1 MPSRAQGRR
10 CLQLRYPGHQGS
22 GLDSA
27 GELVLISSVSCDS
40 YLCSYISF
48 SSLYFQVFAL
58 GLLFSFFQ
66 SIGIGYKRAHPA
78 CQISVQGF
86 APRPC
91 LQIKTSGS
99 SQAFRRYGFVDAVQE
114 CCARHM
120 QDGYVKR
127 VERATIGDV
136 NDALDKLA
144 TLKTNNEKV
153 PVVRGLMDKM
163 DARQMRWL
171 SAIIIKDMKLGYG
184 EAAIL
189 RHFHR
194 DAEDLYNVCCDLR
207 RVCETLHTKAVAFK
221 RQDLQ
226 PGSLVRSMNAAKKR
240 DCDEARYAEGTGDGR
255 PHPSTLGT
263 TP

>member
-10 CLQLRYPGHQGS
+10 CQQLRYPGHQGS

-114 CCARHM
+114 
-120 QDGYVKR
+120 
-127 VERATIGDV
+127 
-136 NDALDKLA
+136 LD
-144 TLKTNNEKV
+144 
-153 PVVRGLMDKM
+153 PVG
-163 DARQMRWL
+163 
-171 SAIIIKDMKLGYG
+171 
-184 EAAIL
+184 
-189 RHFHR
+189 
-194 DAEDLYNVCCDLR
+194 
-207 RVCETLHTKAVAFK
+207 
-221 RQDLQ
+221 
-226 PGSLVRSMNAAKKR
+226 
-240 DCDEARYAEGTGDGR
+240 
-255 PHPSTLGT
+255 TLGLLDQDYQVFSFLLCLLVFISWSIFMCRVFGALCPIVYLHFFRSLT
-263 TP
+263 E